1 MIWFYLDS
9 TTVNKR
15 SSPSSSQ
22 QHSPT
27 NGTDTFKK
35 RSSPP
40 LATTKRS
47 SPRESPT
54 KSQQNSPGSHMTGF
68 NMKPF
73 VEPLEIRIESNVAK
87 KKSPSPS
94 NKVNNN
100 GLLTSELEQRRSS
113 TGVSKLIHTFQG
125 NPPPPSSSSTTH
137 DLEQTVLVP
146 RLRSPAQSIN
156 HSDNVSHSFLYLI
169 LFFFYR
175 SLFTNIFWFSLNEFD
190 LLDE

>member
-1 MIWFYLDS
+1 LIEEIIWFYLDS

-40 LATTKRS
+40 LTTTKRS

-146 RLRSPAQSIN
+146 RLRSPAQSLN
-156 HSDNVSHSFLYLI
+156 HTENVSS
-169 LFFFYR
+169 FFFLFLCL
-175 SLFTNIFWFSLNEFD
+175 SLFTDMYIYILVQLE
-190 LLDE
+190 